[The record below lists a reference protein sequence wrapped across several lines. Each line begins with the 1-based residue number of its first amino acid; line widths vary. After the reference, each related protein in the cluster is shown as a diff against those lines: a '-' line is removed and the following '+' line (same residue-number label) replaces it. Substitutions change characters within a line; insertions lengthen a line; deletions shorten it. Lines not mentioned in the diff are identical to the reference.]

1 MIIGMGSDLVD
12 IDRIQKI
19 LHSFPKRFLLRVFTT
34 EEQEAARSKHN
45 QAAFFA
51 KRFAA
56 KEACLKALGLGLR
69 DGIRWTDMTV
79 RNDALG
85 KPTLD
90 LAGSALD
97 HLMKFGTTR
106 IHLTLSD
113 TQHLA
118 QAFVVIESVATTSS

>member
-12 IDRIQKI
+12 IDRIQKV
-19 LHSFPKRFLLRVFTT
+19 LNSYPERFLRRVFTL
-34 EEQEAARSKHN
+34 EEQEAARSKHS

-69 DGIRWTDMTV
+69 DGIRWIDMTV
-79 RNDALG
+79 GNDALG
-85 KPTLD
+85 KPTIELSGKALER
-90 LAGSALD
+90 LA
-97 HLMKFGTTR
+97 KFGATR

-113 TQHLA
+113 TQNLA
-118 QAFVVIESVATTSS
+118 QAIVVIELVSKTQS